1 MKHDDDDAIEDT
13 KGKKDKT
20 SDTSCDDDARKWGAV
35 LVCVAAGA
43 THTRK
48 SRAQQQQQQQPKK
61 EEEKKWPTY
70 AVLGS
75 FLICFPNSTAQG
87 SIFRNIQVLAIFPLA
102 ITYTHSMALYNAGC
116 GEPHVCWGKRAA
128 APQSWP
134 MTDESYMATRHVRLC
149 VLQPRRI

>member
-1 MKHDDDDAIEDT
+1 MGRGFGVCGRRCHPYKKIESPAAAAA
-13 KGKKDKT
+13 KKE
-20 SDTSCDDDARKWGAV
+20 
-35 LVCVAAGA
+35 
-43 THTRK
+43 
-48 SRAQQQQQQQPKK
+48 

-75 FLICFPNSTAQG
+75 YSYMPSKLNSARIHLSKYTSLG
-87 SIFRNIQVLAIFPLA
+87 HFPLA
-102 ITYTHSMALYNAGC
+102 ITYTHSMALYNG

-134 MTDESYMATRHVRLC
+134 LTDESYMATRHVRLC